1 MSLIPPERL
10 AEVVAAEMEAART
23 LSALDVELSAR
34 IAGGRFIRSRVI
46 SQPRIAEDD
55 RLIWE
60 GMVIDLTDRHL
71 AQSALQETEDRFR
84 RIADSA
90 PVPMWVT
97 SLDRKRQ
104 FANIAYCE
112 FLGVS
117 YEEALAFDW
126 RTVLHPDDAPR
137 IYAEQVAKEAALQPF
152 SLEARYRRG
161 DGQWRWLRS
170 ESQPR
175 WGPSGEHAG
184 FIGVA
189 YDVTEAKQAQADLQR
204 MNELLETRWRSDRRA
219 AGALSQRRPCRC
231 TRRTL
236 RAF

>member
-1 MSLIPPERL
+1 
-10 AEVVAAEMEAART
+10 
-23 LSALDVELSAR
+23 
-34 IAGGRFIRSRVI
+34 
-46 SQPRIAEDD
+46 
-55 RLIWE
+55 
-60 GMVIDLTDRHL
+60 MVIDLTDRHL

-152 SLEARYRRG
+152 SLEARYRRATASG
-161 DGQWRWLRS
+161 AGCAPNRSPAGVQRRARRLHRRRLRRHGGQAGAG
-170 ESQPR
+170 
-175 WGPSGEHAG
+175 GPATNERAARNAG
-184 FIGVA
+184 GGA
-189 YDVTEAKQAQADLQR
+189 
-204 MNELLETRWRSDRRA
+204 NGRA
-219 AGALSQRRPCRC
+219 AGALSQSARAAHSQ
-231 TRRTL
+231 TL
-236 RAF
+236 RVSDQRLRSWLEFMGTTIEAR